1 MAPKSPSMGS
11 DAMREAIREARA
23 EAAPFVILAAAGFIA
38 LAIVS
43 LDQNW
48 ALIHVGWWLWLIE
61 ALPYTVLGIILAA
74 GLGGDRTAEQRR
86 RVVTVLLAV
95 IGTCSVVGTVLL
107 IASLVRPTNLNIS
120 GPQLLMSAAV
130 LWISNIIAFGLAF
143 WELDCGGPV
152 SRALAEAR
160 RTPDIQFPQDENPD
174 LARPGWIPH
183 LFDYLY
189 LSTTNSIA
197 FSPTDAMPLTRPAK
211 ALMTVESALSIVA
224 VLFIAARAVNILHP

>member
-1 MAPKSPSMGS
+1 MGS
-11 DAMREAIREARA
+11 DAMRDAIREARA
-23 EAAPFVILAAAGFIA
+23 EAAPFVILAAVGFIA
-38 LAIVS
+38 LALVS

-48 ALIHVGWWLWLIE
+48 ELIHVGWWLWLIE
-61 ALPYTVLGIILAA
+61 TLPYVVLAIILAT

-86 RVVTVLLAV
+86 AVVTLLLAIIV
-95 IGTCSVVGTVLL
+95 SFSIVGTVLL
-107 IASLVRPTNLNIS
+107 IASLVQPTNLNIS

-130 LWISNIIAFGLAF
+130 LWVANVIAFGLAF
-143 WELDCGGPV
+143 WELDGGGPV
-152 SRALAEAR
+152 RRALADAR
-160 RTPDIQFPQDENPD
+160 RTPDIQFPQDENPA
-174 LARPGWIPH
+174 LARPGWRPH

-197 FSPTDAMPLTRPAK
+197 FSPTDAMPLTHPAK